1 MTLKEYFTKSISN
14 LINLINSNNDV
25 KKLITIMISLWII
38 LIISSF
44 VMLCK

>member
-25 KKLITIMISLWII
+25 KNLTTIMIFYGL
-38 LIISSF
+38 F
-44 VMLCK
+44 NNKFFRNVM

>member
-25 KKLITIMISLWII
+25 KNLTTIMIFFGL
-38 LIISSF
+38 F
-44 VMLCK
+44 